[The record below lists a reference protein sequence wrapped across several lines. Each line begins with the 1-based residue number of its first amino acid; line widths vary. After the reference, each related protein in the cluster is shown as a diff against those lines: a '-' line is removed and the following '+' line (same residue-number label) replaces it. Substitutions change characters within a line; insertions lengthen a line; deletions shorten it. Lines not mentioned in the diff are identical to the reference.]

1 MNVMFAQGDA
11 GIVILIVVGI
21 CFWLGYLSNKDK
33 FSRLGRD
40 SAPAKIDDVIMFL
53 MGNDGR
59 IRGKTSNARHQIDLW
74 NRLRWLRTSSKRF
87 TRLAS
92 IRYRRD

>member
-1 MNVMFAQGDA
+1 
-11 GIVILIVVGI
+11 
-21 CFWLGYLSNKDK
+21 
-33 FSRLGRD
+33 
-40 SAPAKIDDVIMFL
+40 VIMFL